1 MTDYIDPADL
11 PDGEHLALVRW
22 SDGTEALRF
31 VNRSGCLASTASHAI
46 KWEHCSY
53 ARIVALLH
61 RADECPGTV
70 WIVSSG
76 SYSDYRVH
84 CAAPSKRGAREIVAA
99 LNGADERPRYFV
111 ERLPVIEKAERIT
124 VYGFEAV
131 IEDAGTVRNSV
142 LHRDEWNVNPLYP
155 QRLRPVTVRWV
166 RAPIYHGRAGRLE
179 VYGTDRE
186 RVGKTFSDMK
196 AQLVADPALRKRREF
211 TR

>member
-1 MTDYIDPADL
+1 MSRQP
-11 PDGEHLALVRW
+11 
-22 SDGTEALRF
+22 
-31 VNRSGCLASTASHAI
+31 
-46 KWEHCSY
+46 K
-53 ARIVALLH
+53 IVWL
-61 RADECPGTV
+61 
-70 WIVSSG
+70 VSSG

-84 CAAPSKRGAREIVAA
+84 CAAPSKKAARCIVAA
-99 LNGADERPRYFV
+99 LNEADEWTEYFV
-111 ERLPVIEKAERIT
+111 EQVPVFEKAERIT

-131 IEDAGTVRNSV
+131 IKDAGTVCNSV

-155 QRLRPVTVRWV
+155 ERLRPVTVRWV
-166 RAPIYHGRAGRLE
+166 RAPIYNGQAGRLE

>member
-1 MTDYIDPADL
+1 M
-11 PDGEHLALVRW
+11 
-22 SDGTEALRF
+22 SDR
-31 VNRSGCLASTASHAI
+31 
-46 KWEHCSY
+46 
-53 ARIVALLH
+53 
-61 RADECPGTV
+61 V
-70 WIVSSG
+70 WVVSSG

-84 CAAPSKRGAREIVAA
+84 CAAPSKKAAQAIVVA
-99 LNGADERPRYFV
+99 LNGDETCNYFIEQV
-111 ERLPVIEKAERIT
+111 PVIDKAEKVTI
-124 VYGFEAV
+124 YGVEAIV
-131 IEDAGTVRNSV
+131 TDDGTVREESV
-142 LHRDEWNVNPLYP
+142 RDRDEWNIDPLYP